1 MADLKP
7 IRVLIAD
14 DHSLVRGG
22 LKLFLEAFDDLELV
36 GEASSGEEAIRLCA
50 EETADV
56 VLMDLLMPGMGGVAA
71 ARAIR
76 QQYPQVRV
84 IALTNFQEGEM
95 VQQALQAGITGYLL
109 KNITADELA
118 TAIRAARA
126 GRSTLAPEAIQALVD
141 AASLPPVSPQVPIS
155 LTAREKDVL
164 SWMVSGLSNPEI
176 ADRLVLSP
184 ETVKFH
190 VSNILSK
197 LGCSSRTEAVALA
210 VGRGLVSPQAR

>member
-1 MADLKP
+1 M
-7 IRVLIAD
+7 
-14 DHSLVRGG
+14 
-22 LKLFLEAFDDLELV
+22 
-36 GEASSGEEAIRLCA
+36 
-50 EETADV
+50 
-56 VLMDLLMPGMGGVAA
+56 
-71 ARAIR
+71 
-76 QQYPQVRV
+76 
-84 IALTNFQEGEM
+84 
-95 VQQALQAGITGYLL
+95 QQALQAGITGYLL